1 MIAALITN
9 AKKPR
14 VIMVRGSPN
23 RLKTGFTNIFKTPST
38 MAKITAEE
46 NPSKC
51 TPDKTLVRK
60 KATIAVI
67 NNRISKFILLFFNVY
82 GDC

>member
-38 MAKITAEE
+38 MAKIML
-46 NPSKC
+46 K
-51 TPDKTLVRK
+51 KTRQ
-60 KATIAVI
+60 
-67 NNRISKFILLFFNVY
+67 NVLPIKLWLEKRQRLPL
-82 GDC
+82 